1 MTSFSVRRLL
11 EDKSFN
17 FIPIVVISEIVFIF
31 TLLNFL
37 QTAFTDPGVLQKG
50 NILVYKL
57 QNVFSNDISPF
68 LSSPCLQ
75 SPQG

>member
-1 MTSFSVRRLL
+1 MICFSVRRLL

-50 NILVYKL
+50 NILVKNDL
-57 QNVFSNDISPF
+57 FNMSNVFSSISF
-68 LSSPCLQ
+68 LE
-75 SPQG
+75 